1 MTRNLFLLL
10 LCLAIPG
17 EAFAG
22 SRQDL
27 GELHSRIDA
36 LEKDLGKKEASQSE
50 LNDQLKKSEIAIS
63 NSERRL
69 RDLSAMAQDADRSL
83 AKLGNESAAIR
94 AKISSQQ
101 QLLGQ
106 FLYQRYLNGNE
117 EYLKL
122 LLDSRDPNEI
132 SRNMQYLS
140 YVAKARKEMLTELK
154 QDLARLDALETSTRQ
169 KRADLSD
176 IVQKQRKE
184 SLALEEER
192 KKRKAVLASISAQ
205 IGRQKEEISR
215 LKRDEQ
221 RLKRLFERIG
231 KSARHAPSP
240 ALRNESVPEATLEK
254 VPFGRLKG
262 RLRLPVKGV
271 LTNRFGAPR
280 MNGGLVWKGLF
291 IRAATGE
298 EVRAIAAGRVVF
310 ADWLRGFGNIII
322 LDHGDGYMSLYGDNE
337 TLLKNVGE
345 FVHGGE
351 VIAEVGNS
359 GGNSES
365 GLYFELREQGVP
377 LDPMKWVN
385 VK

>member
-1 MTRNLFLLL
+1 M
-10 LCLAIPG
+10 LAG
-17 EAFAG
+17 
-22 SRQDL
+22 
-27 GELHSRIDA
+27 
-36 LEKDLGKKEASQSE
+36 
-50 LNDQLKKSEIAIS
+50 
-63 NSERRL
+63 
-69 RDLSAMAQDADRSL
+69 
-83 AKLGNESAAIR
+83 
-94 AKISSQQ
+94 
-101 QLLGQ
+101 
-106 FLYQRYLNGNE
+106 
-117 EYLKL
+117 
-122 LLDSRDPNEI
+122 
-132 SRNMQYLS
+132 
-140 YVAKARKEMLTELK
+140 
-154 QDLARLDALETSTRQ
+154 
-169 KRADLSD
+169 
-176 IVQKQRKE
+176 
-184 SLALEEER
+184 
-192 KKRKAVLASISAQ
+192 ISAQ
-205 IGRQKEEISR
+205 IGKQKEELSR

-231 KSARHAPSP
+231 KSAKHAPSP
-240 ALRNESVPEATLEK
+240 VLKNESVPEATQEK
-254 VPFGRLKG
+254 KPFAKLKG
-262 RLRLPVKGV
+262 QLRLPVKGI

-345 FVHGGE
+345 WVRGGE

>member
-1 MTRNLFLLL
+1 MTRHLFFLLL
-10 LCLAIPG
+10 GLAISG
-17 EAFAG
+17 EACAG

-63 NSERRL
+63 NSERKL
-69 RDLSAMAQDADRSL
+69 RDLSAMARDADRSL
-83 AKLGNESAAIR
+83 AKLGNESEAIR
-94 AKISSQQ
+94 TKITSQQ

-140 YVAKARKEMLTELK
+140 YVAKARKEMLAELR
-154 QDLARLDALETSTRQ
+154 QDLSRLDALETSTRQ
-169 KRADLSD
+169 QRADLAD

-192 KKRKAVLASISAQ
+192 KKRKAVLAGISAQ
-205 IGRQKEEISR
+205 IGKQKEELSR

-231 KSARHAPSP
+231 KSAKHAPSP
-240 ALRNESVPEATLEK
+240 VLKNESVPEATQEK
-254 VPFGRLKG
+254 KPFAKLKG
-262 RLRLPVKGV
+262 QLRLPVKGI

-322 LDHGDGYMSLYGDNE
+322 RDHGDGYMSLYGDNE

-345 FVHGGE
+345 WVRGGE